1 MKNVFVSL
9 VFFTALLFYATT
21 SLAQAD
27 KQKNIQTRMIM
38 ASDDDT
44 IYLDDGI
51 VHLTGTLSLEGK
63 RNLVI
68 KGKGMDK
75 TILSF
80 KGQTTGAEGIRI
92 SNASNIRL
100 EDFSVE
106 DAKGDGIKAMNVNG
120 IIFKNIRAAWTG
132 KPDKRNGSYALYPV
146 MCNDV
151 LIEGCIARG
160 ASDAGIYVGQSTNII
175 VRNSEAYENVAGIEI
190 ENSLYSEVYG
200 NRATNNAGGILVF
213 DLPDLSIKK
222 GGYCKVYDNIVE
234 HNNHV
239 NFAPR
244 GNIVAKVPLGTGVL
258 LLAANHVDVYKN
270 KIINNK
276 TVQTGIISYY
286 LTENPIQDTA
296 YYPYPTAISIHDNI
310 YEKKP
315 GRATMKGRMG
325 KLFRMKLKFGRHV
338 PDIIYDGIVDEK
350 ILVNGNYSEKDAI
363 QICSNGNANWV
374 NIDAGNDFKKIV
386 LLDAKISCRK

>member
-1 MKNVFVSL
+1 MKSKNFSL
-9 VFFTALLFYATT
+9 VLICALLF
-21 SLAQAD
+21 SGLLSWAQAD
-27 KQKNIQTRMIM
+27 KQKHIQTQMIM

-44 IYLDDGI
+44 IFLDEGLI
-51 VHLTGTLSLEGK
+51 NLTGTLSLEGK
-63 RNLVI
+63 SNLVI

-80 KGQTTGAEGIRI
+80 KGQTNGAEGIRI

-120 IIFKNIRAAWTG
+120 IVFKNIRAAWTG
-132 KPDKRNGSYALYPV
+132 KPDKHNGSYALYPV

-160 ASDAGIYVGQSTNII
+160 ASDAGIYVGQSTHII

-190 ENSLYSEVYG
+190 ENSLYSEVYQ
-200 NRATNNAGGILVF
+200 NRAYNNAGGILVF

-222 GGYCKVYDNIVE
+222 GGFCKVYDNIIE
-234 HNNHV
+234 KNNHV
-239 NFAPR
+239 NFAPK

-258 LLAANHVDVYKN
+258 LLAANNVEVYKN
-270 KIINNK
+270 KIINNR

-286 LTENPIQDTA
+286 LTENPIHDTA
-296 YYPYPTAISIHDNI
+296 YYPYPTAISIHDNM
-310 YEKKP
+310 YEKKL

-338 PDIIYDGIVDEK
+338 PDIVFDGIMDK
-350 ILVNGNYSEKDAI
+350 NILVNGNYSDQQAI
-363 QICSNGNANWV
+363 QICNNGNATWV
-374 NIDAGNDFKKIV
+374 NIDAENDFKKIIRSD
-386 LLDAKISCRK
+386 LKISCRK